1 MHLKPVEGKIL
12 SDAVVKREE
21 PGNEVGIL
29 LHSLVCINY
38 G

>member
-21 PGNEVGIL
+21 PGNEEVLISTRG
-29 LHSLVCINY
+29 
-38 G
+38 